1 MRIATIKVDHVRG
14 FADKLVGLNMEWVGT
29 VINNDRLQEAGEAQQ
44 ARGTRSL
51 KALRRQ
57 ARPKANAAKGTKART
72 TSARRTTASRPRTPS
87 RAKAR

>member
-1 MRIATIKVDHVRG
+1 MRIGTIKVDHVRG

-51 KALRRQ
+51 KALRRE
-57 ARPKANAAKGTKART
+57 ARPKAKAAKSTKART
-72 TSARRTTASRPRTPS
+72 TSSRPRTTS

>member
-1 MRIATIKVDHVRG
+1 MRIGTIKVDHVRG

-51 KALRRQ
+51 KALRRE
-57 ARPKANAAKGTKART
+57 ARPKAKAAKSTKSRT
-72 TSARRTTASRPRTPS
+72 TSSRPRTTS